1 MKKIFY
7 LLAFLFVGCSMNTDA
22 EVCRIHHRNKLE
34 AFSKDTNTYTT
45 VFMGDSI
52 TEGGAFESV
61 ISNSK
66 NVGIGGD
73 RIYNTEDVIPYVVK
87 YNPQK
92 IYLLIGINSLFYH
105 SVEESKEQY
114 SHLMEKMVAAFPN
127 TQIIVETVL
136 PTVQRNPKI
145 SVFNDYV
152 KQVAQSYN
160 LRVLDLYSLYEVN
173 GCLPSE
179 LSFDGIHLTQE
190 GYSTWYNELT
200 RQ

>member
-1 MKKIFY
+1 MRKIFY
-7 LLAFLFVGCSMNTDA
+7 LLAFLFVGCSMNTGVDI
-22 EVCRIHHRNKLE
+22 CRIHHRNKLE

-92 IYLLIGINSLFYH
+92 IYLLIGINSLFYY
-105 SVEESKEQY
+105 SAEESKEQY
-114 SHLMEKMVAAFPN
+114 SHLIEKMVTAFPN

-136 PTVQRNPKI
+136 PTVKRNPKI

-152 KQVAQSYN
+152 KQVAQSYD
-160 LRVLDLYSLYEVN
+160 LGVLDLYSLYEVN
-173 GCLPSE
+173 GCLPYE
-179 LSFDGIHLTQE
+179 LSYDGTHLTQE

-200 RQ
+200 R